1 MAGNS
6 IKYTKNLK
14 YLGVIFDSKLT
25 WIHHLNSIQDKINSL
40 QHKIYRIS
48 RATWGLNPRV
58 KKEIHNKV
66 TEKII
71 SYGHEIWYQ
80 DKTKQNIKIL
90 KLQRSGLLNITKCY
104 KTVSTDAL
112 QVLAGI
118 PPLDLKLK
126 FSSILFRLKIG
137 NQPATI
143 QNFLIQPQSF
153 NYKKPIIPPWTK
165 TAFSWKYYNSSNITA
180 GILIYTDG
188 SKMNNKVGG
197 AIVAFEDGVE
207 MFSHGFRLSDHE
219 TVFSAERMAIETAI
233 DFIVHNNIQVSSI
246 ISDSRSV
253 LQALENPNNIDT
265 NIIKI
270 KDKISSCNGTIH
282 LFWIKAHEGFAGN
295 EKADEYAKVATR
307 KDQIDITSTYDINF
321 IKKLIKKEI
330 VAAWQDRWSNSSKG
344 REVFTLF
351 PEVKI
356 SRIQGDFLINQ
367 LITGHGCLGVYQE
380 RFFGGSGTCPC
391 GHPSEDR
398 IHIIFDCPQWNN
410 YREKSFPRNHLEV
423 KMELLLFNKISRAG
437 LRDIM
442 ALKLQAALQ
451 STNDK

>member
-1 MAGNS
+1 MAGKS

-165 TAFSWKYYNSSNITA
+165 TAFSWN
-180 GILIYTDG
+180 
-188 SKMNNKVGG
+188 
-197 AIVAFEDGVE
+197 
-207 MFSHGFRLSDHE
+207 
-219 TVFSAERMAIETAI
+219 
-233 DFIVHNNIQVSSI
+233 
-246 ISDSRSV
+246 
-253 LQALENPNNIDT
+253 
-265 NIIKI
+265 
-270 KDKISSCNGTIH
+270 
-282 LFWIKAHEGFAGN
+282 
-295 EKADEYAKVATR
+295 
-307 KDQIDITSTYDINF
+307 YDINF
-321 IKKLIKKEI
+321 IKKEI

-380 RFFGGSGTCPC
+380 RFFGVSGTCPC

-398 IHIIFDCPQWNN
+398 IHLIFDCPQWNN

-423 KMELLLFNKISRAG
+423 KIELLLVV
-437 LRDIM
+437 LPC
-442 ALKLQAALQ
+442 
-451 STNDK
+451 